1 MRSTDSPLTP
11 TPPHPTPRPAA
22 YGGEELLPPFVFVWS
37 LQPRVPGT
45 SSEAEH
51 IEIDRLDGVVFTET

>member
-1 MRSTDSPLTP
+1 MRSTDSSPLRP
-11 TPPHPTPRPAA
+11 LPSPAA

-51 IEIDRLDGVVFTET
+51 IEIDRLDGVVLTET